1 MNDML
6 ENRKNKKLTIKFP
19 EQKRNKYIDEE
30 AVFRRSTLTRMEEKD
45 NNFNESVKKLAAN
58 HKCL

>member
-19 EQKRNKYIDEE
+19 DKNAINILMKKLYLEE
-30 AVFRRSTLTRMEEKD
+30 AL
-45 NNFNESVKKLAAN
+45 
-58 HKCL
+58 